1 MKLSSF
7 KYIAVAMMLGGTLT
21 SCSDFLDRPNE
32 DSYNDGNYY
41 QNDAQ
46 TKVSVN
52 SLYSSPWYD
61 FLSRGYYKIP
71 EIMSGNLYMGQSP
84 YLTFTVNGSDPDI
97 TSTSNS
103 LWAVNAQA
111 NTIYNRL
118 KTAKASESVK
128 NTAMGECLAWKA
140 MAYFYLV
147 RIFGDV
153 PIVHDNSSEIAA
165 GDYNN
170 KYKIKAADVYDYIVM
185 TLEKAIELLP
195 ESNEAGRIDRWG
207 AKGLLAKVYLAKS
220 GINAGG
226 NGKRDESDLA
236 KAAEYAKDVIDNSG
250 KELLYNYEDLFKG
263 ENNNCDESLIGW
275 RWSAEQLN
283 YTCGNCLSSELA
295 PQGFNEYQ
303 SWGDWTAPST
313 DLEDAFGVS
322 PLDNPSSRAQS
333 DTRRKATMMMAGDT
347 YDYWYSDKGGFDYL
361 KFLYDKDYAP
371 GTNDGLQSA
380 TGANI
385 AKHLYGDDAD
395 HVKTFG
401 ISAGKQSSSLST
413 HVLRLADVY
422 LIYAEAKIGN
432 NESTTDA
439 SAIDAY
445 YAVRQRAIKNTN
457 RDEIK
462 QITLDQVLKERRLEL
477 AFEGDYWF
485 DLVRMSYYNVDK
497 AMNIIK
503 HQRRNGY
510 YGLADLYKAY
520 YNEGKGNGPWNVDTS
535 KMYYETN
542 TPKPNVTKDIFQLPF
557 PQGDVVYNPHLME
570 ESQHVDVRETFK
582 Y

>member
-1 MKLSSF
+1 MKLSNF
-7 KYIAVAMMLGGTLT
+7 KYIAFALLLGGTVT

-32 DSYNDGNYY
+32 DSYNDSNYY
-41 QNDAQ
+41 ANDDQ
-46 TKVSVN
+46 TKVSTN

-71 EIMSGNLYMGQSP
+71 EVMSGNLYMGQSP
-84 YLTFTVNGSDPDI
+84 YLTFTVNGSDADI
-97 TSTSNS
+97 TSTSAS

-118 KTAKASESVK
+118 KTANASERVK

-140 MAYFYLV
+140 MAYFYMV
-147 RIFGDV
+147 RIWGDV
-153 PIVHDNSSEIAA
+153 PIVHDNSSEIAG

-170 KYKIKAADVYDYIVM
+170 KYKVKAADVYDYIVM

-195 ESNEAGRIDRWG
+195 EKNDAGRIDKWG

-220 GINAGG
+220 GINC
-226 NGKRDESDLA
+226 NGKGQRDTNDLA

-250 KELLYNYEDLFKG
+250 KKLMENYEDIFKG
-263 ENNNCDESLIGW
+263 ANNNCEESLIGW
-275 RWSAEQLN
+275 RWTADQLN
-283 YTCGNCLSSELA
+283 YTCGNCLTSELA
-295 PQGFNEYQ
+295 PSGFCEYQ
-303 SWGDWTAPST
+303 SWGDWTSPSI
-313 DLEDAFGVS
+313 DLMDAFGIK
-322 PLDNPSSRAQS
+322 PTDKPDGRPAT
-333 DTRRKATMMMAGDT
+333 DTRRKATMMMAGDK
-347 YDYWYSDKGGFDYL
+347 YSQWWQDKGGFDYI

-371 GTNDGLQSA
+371 GSNEGLQSG

-385 AKHLYGDDAD
+385 AKHLYGDDYD

-401 ISAGKQSSSLST
+401 RSAGKQSSDLST
-413 HVLRLADVY
+413 HVLRLSDVY

-432 NESTTDA
+432 AESTTDA

-445 YAVRQRAIKNTN
+445 FKVWHRARPTQNDKPSS
-457 RDEIK
+457 
-462 QITLDQVLKERRLEL
+462 ITLDDILKERRLEF

-485 DLVRMSYYNVDK
+485 DLVRMSYYDVEK

-503 HQRRNGY
+503 NQKRNAY
-510 YGLADLYKAY
+510 IGLGDLYKAY
-520 YNEGKGNGPWNVDTS
+520 YNKGGEDGPWDVDNS
-535 KMYYETN
+535 KIYYDES
-542 TPKPNVTKDIFQLPF
+542 TPKPNVTKSIFTLPF

-570 ESQHVDVRETFK
+570 EAQHVDVRETFS

>member
-1 MKLSSF
+1 MKLSNF
-7 KYIAVAMMLGGTLT
+7 KYIAFALLLGGTIT
-21 SCSDFLDRPNE
+21 SCEDFLDRPNE
-32 DSYNDGNYY
+32 DSYNDANYY
-41 QNDAQ
+41 ANDDQ
-46 TKVSVN
+46 VKVSTN

-71 EIMSGNLYMGQSP
+71 EVMSGNLYMGQSP

-97 TSTSNS
+97 TSASSS

-118 KTAKASESVK
+118 QTANASASAK

-140 MAYFYLV
+140 MTYFYLV
-147 RIFGDV
+147 RIWGDV
-153 PIVHDNSSEIAA
+153 PIVHNNSSEIAA

-170 KYKIKAADVYDYIVM
+170 KYKVKAADVYEYIVM
-185 TLEKAIELLP
+185 TLEKAIDLLP
-195 ESNEAGRIDRWG
+195 NTNTAGRIDKWG

-220 GINAGG
+220 GINCNG
-226 NGKRDESDLA
+226 NGQRDENDLA
-236 KAAEYAKDVIDNSG
+236 KAAELAKDVIDNSG
-250 KELLYNYEDLFKG
+250 KKLMEKYEDIFKG

-275 RWSAEQLN
+275 RWTADQLN
-283 YTCGNCLSSELA
+283 YTCGNCLTSELA
-295 PQGFNEYQ
+295 PAGFCEYQ
-303 SWGDWTAPST
+303 SWGDWTAPSV
-313 DLEDAFGVS
+313 DLEEAFGVT
-322 PLDNPSSRAQS
+322 PLQNPSSRPAT
-333 DTRRKATMMMAGDT
+333 DERRKATMMMAGDT
-347 YDYWYSDKGGFDYL
+347 YSQWWQDKGGFDYI
-361 KFLYDKDYAP
+361 KFLYDKKYAP
-371 GTNDGLQSA
+371 GSNDGLQSG

-401 ISAGKQSSSLST
+401 RSAGKQSSDLST

-432 NESTTDA
+432 AGSTTDA

-445 YAVRQRAIKNTN
+445 YQVWHRARPTLFDKPSS
-457 RDEIK
+457 
-462 QITLDQVLKERRLEL
+462 ITLDDVLKERRLEL
-477 AFEGDYWF
+477 ALEGDYWF
-485 DLVRMSYYNVDK
+485 DLVRMSYYNVEK

-503 HQRRNGY
+503 NQKRNAY
-510 YGLADLYKAY
+510 NGLADLYKAY
-520 YNEGKGNGPWNVDTS
+520 YNKGNGNGPWDVDESKMFYDTS
-535 KMYYETN
+535 
-542 TPKPNVTKDIFQLPF
+542 TPKPNVTTSIFQLPF

-570 ESQHVDVRETFK
+570 EAQHVDVREAFS

>member
-1 MKLSSF
+1 MKLSNF
-7 KYIAVAMMLGGTLT
+7 KYIAFALLLGGTIT
-21 SCSDFLDRPNE
+21 SCEDFLDRPNE
-32 DSYNDGNYY
+32 DSYNDANYY
-41 QNDAQ
+41 ANDDQ
-46 TKVSVN
+46 VKVSTN

-71 EIMSGNLYMGQSP
+71 EVMSGNLYMGQSP

-97 TSTSNS
+97 TSASSS

-118 KTAKASESVK
+118 QTANASASVK

-147 RIFGDV
+147 RIWGDV
-153 PIVHDNSSEIAA
+153 PIVHNNSSEIAA

-170 KYKIKAADVYDYIVM
+170 KYKVKAADVYEYIVM
-185 TLEKAIELLP
+185 TLEKAIDLLP
-195 ESNEAGRIDRWG
+195 NTNTAGRIDKWG

-220 GINAGG
+220 GINCNG
-226 NGKRDESDLA
+226 NGQRDENDLA
-236 KAAEYAKDVIDNSG
+236 KAAELAKDVIDNSG
-250 KELLYNYEDLFKG
+250 KKLMEHYADIFKG

-275 RWSAEQLN
+275 RWTADQLN
-283 YTCGNCLSSELA
+283 YTCGNCLTSELA
-295 PQGFNEYQ
+295 PSGFCEYQ
-303 SWGDWTAPST
+303 SWGDWTAPSV
-313 DLEDAFGVS
+313 DLEEAFGVT
-322 PLDNPSSRAQS
+322 PLQNPSSRPAT
-333 DTRRKATMMMAGDT
+333 DERRKATMMMAGDT
-347 YDYWYSDKGGFDYL
+347 YSQWWQDKGGFDYI
-361 KFLYDKDYAP
+361 KFLYDKKYAP
-371 GTNDGLQSA
+371 GSNDGLQSG

-401 ISAGKQSSSLST
+401 RSAGKQSSDLST

-432 NESTTDA
+432 AGSTTDA

-445 YAVRQRAIKNTN
+445 YQVWHRARPTLFDKPSS
-457 RDEIK
+457 
-462 QITLDQVLKERRLEL
+462 ITLDDVLKERRLEL
-477 AFEGDYWF
+477 ALEGDYWF
-485 DLVRMSYYNVDK
+485 DLVRMSYYNVEK

-503 HQRRNGY
+503 NQKRNAY
-510 YGLADLYKAY
+510 NGLADLYKAY
-520 YNEGKGNGPWNVDTS
+520 YNKGNGNGPWDVDESKMFYDTS
-535 KMYYETN
+535 
-542 TPKPNVTKDIFQLPF
+542 TPKPNVTASIFQLPF

-570 ESQHVDVRETFK
+570 EAQHVDVREAFS

>member
-1 MKLSSF
+1 MKLSNF
-7 KYIAVAMMLGGTLT
+7 KYIAFALLLGGTIT
-21 SCSDFLDRPNE
+21 SCEDFLDRPNE
-32 DSYNDGNYY
+32 DSYNDANYY
-41 QNDAQ
+41 ANDDQ
-46 TKVSVN
+46 VKVSTN

-71 EIMSGNLYMGQSP
+71 EVMSGNLYMGQSP

-97 TSTSNS
+97 TSASSS

-118 KTAKASESVK
+118 QTANASASAK

-147 RIFGDV
+147 RIWGDV
-153 PIVHDNSSEIAA
+153 PIVHNNSSEIAA

-170 KYKIKAADVYDYIVM
+170 KYKVKAADVYEYIVM
-185 TLEKAIELLP
+185 TLEKAIDLLP
-195 ESNEAGRIDRWG
+195 NTNTAGRIDKWG

-220 GINAGG
+220 GINCNG
-226 NGKRDESDLA
+226 NGQRDENDLA
-236 KAAEYAKDVIDNSG
+236 KAAELAKDVIDNSG
-250 KELLYNYEDLFKG
+250 KKLMEKYEDIFKG

-275 RWSAEQLN
+275 RWTADQLN
-283 YTCGNCLSSELA
+283 YTCGNCLTSELA
-295 PQGFNEYQ
+295 PAGFCEYQ
-303 SWGDWTAPST
+303 SWGDWTAPSV
-313 DLEDAFGVS
+313 DLEEAFGVT
-322 PLDNPSSRAQS
+322 PLQNPSSRPAT
-333 DTRRKATMMMAGDT
+333 DERRKATMMMAGDT
-347 YDYWYSDKGGFDYL
+347 YSQWWQDKGGFDYI
-361 KFLYDKDYAP
+361 KFLYDKKYAP
-371 GTNDGLQSA
+371 GSNDGLQSG

-385 AKHLYGDDAD
+385 AKHLYGNDAD

-401 ISAGKQSSSLST
+401 RSAGKQSSDLST

-432 NESTTDA
+432 AGSTTDA

-445 YAVRQRAIKNTN
+445 YQVWHRARPTLFDKPSS
-457 RDEIK
+457 
-462 QITLDQVLKERRLEL
+462 ITLDDVLKERRLEL
-477 AFEGDYWF
+477 ALEGDYWF
-485 DLVRMSYYNVDK
+485 DLVRMSYYNVEK

-503 HQRRNGY
+503 NQKRNAY
-510 YGLADLYKAY
+510 NGLADLYKAY
-520 YNEGKGNGPWNVDTS
+520 YNKGNGNGPWDVDESKMFYDTS
-535 KMYYETN
+535 
-542 TPKPNVTKDIFQLPF
+542 TPKPNVTASIFQLPF

-570 ESQHVDVRETFK
+570 EAQHVDVREAFS

>member
-1 MKLSSF
+1 MKLSNF
-7 KYIAVAMMLGGTLT
+7 KYIAVALMLGGTLT

-71 EIMSGNLYMGQSP
+71 EVMSGNLYMGQSP
-84 YLTFTVNGSDPDI
+84 YLTFTVNGSDGDI
-97 TSTSNS
+97 KDTSSS

-118 KTAKASESVK
+118 KSANASESVK

-147 RIFGDV
+147 RIWGDV

-170 KYKIKAADVYDYIVM
+170 KYKVKAADVYEYIVM

-195 ESNEAGRIDRWG
+195 EKNEEGRIDRWG

-220 GINAGG
+220 GINANG

-236 KAAEYAKDVIDNSG
+236 KAAELAKDVIDNSG
-250 KELLYNYEDLFKG
+250 KKLMANYADIFKG

-283 YTCGNCLSSELA
+283 YTCGNCLTSELA
-295 PQGFNEYQ
+295 PQGFNEYL

-322 PLDNPSSRAQS
+322 PLDNPNSRAQS

-361 KFLYDKDYAP
+361 KFLYDQTYAP
-371 GTNDGLQSA
+371 GSYEGLQSA
-380 TGANI
+380 TGANV

-395 HVKTFG
+395 HQKAFG

-445 YAVRQRAIKNTN
+445 YEVRHRAIKNTN

-462 QITLDQVLKERRLEL
+462 EITLDQVLKERRLEL

-485 DLVRMSYYNVDK
+485 DLVRMSYYNVEK

-503 HQRRNGY
+503 NQRRNGY

-520 YNEGKGNGPWNVDTS
+520 YNEGKPNGPWNVDTS

-542 TPKPNVTKDIFQLPF
+542 TPKPNVTKSIFQLPF

-570 ESQHVDVRETFK
+570 PAQHVDVRETFK

>member
-1 MKLSSF
+1 MKLSNF
-7 KYIAVAMMLGGTLT
+7 KYIAVALMLGGTFT

-52 SLYSSPWYD
+52 SLYNSPWYD

-71 EIMSGNLYMGQSP
+71 EVMSGNLYMGQSP
-84 YLTFTVNGSDPDI
+84 YLTFTVNGSDADVL
-97 TSTSNS
+97 STSNS

-118 KTAKASESVK
+118 KTANASESVK

-147 RIFGDV
+147 RIWGDV

-165 GDYNN
+165 GDYNS
-170 KYKIKAADVYDYIVM
+170 KYKVKAADVYDYIVL

-220 GINAGG
+220 GINCNG
-226 NGKRDESDLA
+226 NGQRDENDLA

-250 KELLYNYEDLFKG
+250 KKLMTNYEDLFKG

-275 RWSAEQLN
+275 RWTSEQLN
-283 YTCGNCLSSELA
+283 YTCGNCLTSELA
-295 PQGFNEYQ
+295 PAGFCEYQ
-303 SWGDWTAPST
+303 SWGDWTAPSV

-322 PLDNPSSRAQS
+322 PLDNPKSRAKS
-333 DTRRKATMMMAGDT
+333 DTRRKATMMMADDE
-347 YDYWYSDKGGFDYL
+347 YDYWWTDKGGFKYL
-361 KFLYDKDYAP
+361 KFLYDKTYAP
-371 GTNDGLQSA
+371 GSNDGLQSA
-380 TGANI
+380 TGANV
-385 AKHLYGDDAD
+385 AKHIYGDDAD
-395 HVKTFG
+395 HVKAFG

-439 SAIDAY
+439 SAIDAFY
-445 YAVRQRAIKNTN
+445 QVWHRARPTDFDKPSS
-457 RDEIK
+457 
-462 QITLDQVLKERRLEL
+462 ITLDQVLKERRLEL

-503 HQRRNGY
+503 NQRRNGY

-520 YNEGKGNGPWNVDTS
+520 YNDGKPNGPWNVDES

-542 TPKPNVTKDIFQLPF
+542 TPKPNVTKSIFQLPF

-570 ESQHVDVRETFK
+570 PAQHVDIKETFQ

>member
-1 MKLSSF
+1 MKLSNF
-7 KYIAVAMMLGGTLT
+7 KYIAFALLLGGTIT
-21 SCSDFLDRPNE
+21 SCEDFLDRPNE
-32 DSYNDGNYY
+32 DSYNDANYY
-41 QNDAQ
+41 ANDDQ
-46 TKVSVN
+46 VKVSTN

-71 EIMSGNLYMGQSP
+71 EVMSGNLYMGQSP

-97 TSTSNS
+97 TSASSS

-118 KTAKASESVK
+118 QTANASASVK

-147 RIFGDV
+147 RIWGDV
-153 PIVHDNSSEIAA
+153 PIVHNNSSEIAA

-170 KYKIKAADVYDYIVM
+170 KYKVKAADVYEYIVM
-185 TLEKAIELLP
+185 TLEKAIDLLP
-195 ESNEAGRIDRWG
+195 NTNTAGRIDKWG

-220 GINAGG
+220 GINCNG
-226 NGKRDESDLA
+226 NGQRDENDLA
-236 KAAEYAKDVIDNSG
+236 KAAELAKDVIDNSG
-250 KELLYNYEDLFKG
+250 KKLMEHYADIFKG

-275 RWSAEQLN
+275 RWTADQLN
-283 YTCGNCLSSELA
+283 YTCGNCLTSELA
-295 PQGFNEYQ
+295 PSGFCEYQ
-303 SWGDWTAPST
+303 SWGDWTAPSV
-313 DLEDAFGVS
+313 DLEEAFGVT
-322 PLDNPSSRAQS
+322 PLQNPSSRPAT
-333 DTRRKATMMMAGDT
+333 DERRKATMMMAGDT
-347 YDYWYSDKGGFDYL
+347 YSQWWQDKGGFDYI
-361 KFLYDKDYAP
+361 KFLYDKKYAP
-371 GTNDGLQSA
+371 GSNDGLQSG

-401 ISAGKQSSSLST
+401 RSAGKQSSDLST

-432 NESTTDA
+432 AGSTSDA

-445 YAVRQRAIKNTN
+445 YQVWHRARPTIFDKPTS
-457 RDEIK
+457 
-462 QITLDQVLKERRLEL
+462 ITLDDVLKERRLEL
-477 AFEGDYWF
+477 ALEGDYWF
-485 DLVRMSYYNVDK
+485 DLVRMSYYNVEK

-503 HQRRNGY
+503 NQKRNAY
-510 YGLADLYKAY
+510 NGLADLYKAY
-520 YNEGKGNGPWNVDTS
+520 YNKGNGNGPWDVDESKMFYDTS
-535 KMYYETN
+535 
-542 TPKPNVTKDIFQLPF
+542 TPKPNVTASIFQLPF

-570 ESQHVDVRETFK
+570 EAQHVDVREAFS

>member
-1 MKLSSF
+1 MKLSNL
-7 KYIAVAMMLGGTLT
+7 KYIAFTLLLGGALT
-21 SCSDFLDRPNE
+21 SCEDFLDRPNE
-32 DSYNDGNYY
+32 DSYNDANYY
-41 QNDAQ
+41 ANDDQ
-46 TKVSVN
+46 VKVSTN

-71 EIMSGNLYMGQSP
+71 EVMSGNLYMGQSP
-84 YLTFTVNGSDPDI
+84 YLTFTVNGSDADI
-97 TSTSNS
+97 TSTSSS

-118 KTAKASESVK
+118 QTANASASVK

-147 RIFGDV
+147 RIWGDV
-153 PIVHDNSSEIAA
+153 PIVHNNSSEIAA

-170 KYKIKAADVYDYIVM
+170 KYKVKAADVYEYIVM
-185 TLEKAIELLP
+185 TLEKAIDLLP
-195 ESNEAGRIDRWG
+195 NTNTAGRIDKWG

-220 GINAGG
+220 GINCNG
-226 NGKRDESDLA
+226 NGQRDENDLA
-236 KAAEYAKDVIDNSG
+236 KAAELAKDVIDNSG
-250 KELLYNYEDLFKG
+250 KKLMEKYEDIFKG

-275 RWSAEQLN
+275 RWTADQLN
-283 YTCGNCLSSELA
+283 YTCGNCLTSELA
-295 PQGFNEYQ
+295 PAGFCEYQ
-303 SWGDWTAPST
+303 SWGDWTAPSV
-313 DLEDAFGVS
+313 DLEEAFGVT
-322 PLDNPSSRAQS
+322 PLQNPSSRPAT
-333 DTRRKATMMMAGDT
+333 DERRKATMMMAGDT
-347 YDYWYSDKGGFDYL
+347 YSQWWQDKGGFDYI
-361 KFLYDKDYAP
+361 KFLYDKKYAP
-371 GTNDGLQSA
+371 GSNDGLQSG

-401 ISAGKQSSSLST
+401 RSAGKQSSDLST

-432 NESTTDA
+432 AGSTSDA

-445 YAVRQRAIKNTN
+445 YQVWHRARPTLFDKPSS
-457 RDEIK
+457 
-462 QITLDQVLKERRLEL
+462 ITLDDVLKERRLEL
-477 AFEGDYWF
+477 ALEGDYWF
-485 DLVRMSYYNVDK
+485 DLVRMSYYNVEK

-503 HQRRNGY
+503 NQKRNAY
-510 YGLADLYKAY
+510 NGLADLYKAY
-520 YNEGKGNGPWNVDTS
+520 YNKGNGNGPWDVDESKMFYDTS
-535 KMYYETN
+535 
-542 TPKPNVTKDIFQLPF
+542 TPKPNVTASIFQLPF

-570 ESQHVDVRETFK
+570 EAQHVDVREAFS

>member
-1 MKLSSF
+1 MKLSNF
-7 KYIAVAMMLGGTLT
+7 KYIAFALLLGGTIT
-21 SCSDFLDRPNE
+21 SCEDFLDRPNE
-32 DSYNDGNYY
+32 DSYNDANYY
-41 QNDAQ
+41 ANDDQ
-46 TKVSVN
+46 VKVSTN

-71 EIMSGNLYMGQSP
+71 EVMSGNLYMGQSP

-97 TSTSNS
+97 TSASSS

-118 KTAKASESVK
+118 QTANASASVK

-147 RIFGDV
+147 RIWGDV
-153 PIVHDNSSEIAA
+153 PIVHNNSSEIAA

-170 KYKIKAADVYDYIVM
+170 KYKVKAADVYEYIVM
-185 TLEKAIELLP
+185 TLEKAIDLLP
-195 ESNEAGRIDRWG
+195 NTNTAGRIDKWG

-220 GINAGG
+220 GINCNG
-226 NGKRDESDLA
+226 NGQRDENDLA
-236 KAAEYAKDVIDNSG
+236 KAAELAKDVIDNSG
-250 KELLYNYEDLFKG
+250 KKLMEHYADIFKG

-275 RWSAEQLN
+275 RWTADQLN
-283 YTCGNCLSSELA
+283 YTCGNCLTSELA
-295 PQGFNEYQ
+295 PSGFCEYQ
-303 SWGDWTAPST
+303 SWGDWTAPSV
-313 DLEDAFGVS
+313 DLEEAFGVT
-322 PLDNPSSRAQS
+322 PLQNPSSRPAT
-333 DTRRKATMMMAGDT
+333 DERRKATMMMAGDT
-347 YDYWYSDKGGFDYL
+347 YSQWWQDKGGFDYI
-361 KFLYDKDYAP
+361 KFLYDKKYAP
-371 GTNDGLQSA
+371 GSNDGLQSG

-401 ISAGKQSSSLST
+401 RSAGKQSSDLST

-432 NESTTDA
+432 AGSTSDA

-445 YAVRQRAIKNTN
+445 YQVWHRARPTLFDKPSS
-457 RDEIK
+457 
-462 QITLDQVLKERRLEL
+462 ITLDDVLKERRLEL
-477 AFEGDYWF
+477 ALEGDYWF
-485 DLVRMSYYNVDK
+485 DLVRMSYYNVEK

-503 HQRRNGY
+503 NQKRNAY
-510 YGLADLYKAY
+510 NGLADLYKAY
-520 YNEGKGNGPWNVDTS
+520 YNKGNGNGPWDVDESKMFYDTS
-535 KMYYETN
+535 
-542 TPKPNVTKDIFQLPF
+542 TPKPNVTASIFQLPF

-570 ESQHVDVRETFK
+570 EAQHVDVREAFS